1 MNRSPRIAVFLATSG
16 HSGVDRIMK
25 NLIRETTSRGII
37 VDLLHVRG
45 HGPHFDEP
53 VEGLRIVDLGVS
65 HVTSSLP
72 PLIRYLRG
80 ERPVALLSD
89 KDRVNRVAL
98 LAKRMAGVPVRS
110 VVRIGTTVSVN
121 LSQRGWVQR
130 RIQYF
135 SIGHLYRWADRVVVP
150 SHGAAA
156 DLVHTLSLPAHLI
169 RVLPSP
175 IVDKEIFAR
184 AREPVDHPWFKEPTV
199 PVILGVGEL
208 SARKDFQT
216 LVKAFARVRTLRPCR
231 LLILGEGRQRQH
243 LEDVVS
249 HLNLEETVSFPG
261 FVKNP
266 FPYMQRA
273 SLLVLSSICEGLPVA
288 LVEAL
293 ALGTPVVATD
303 CPSGPREILD
313 NGRNGRLTPVGDEAG
328 LAEAI
333 LQTLNDPLPSNILMS
348 AAMPYSVVQA
358 TSRYLEILGVKAG
371 EEGPTS
377 EGSAD

>member
-1 MNRSPRIAVFLATSG
+1 MHEKLAIFLATSG

-25 NLIRETTSRGII
+25 NLIRETTGRGIN

-45 HGPHFDEP
+45 HGPCFDEP
-53 VEGLRIVDLGVS
+53 VEGLRVVDMGVS
-65 HVTSSLP
+65 HVSSSLL
-72 PLIRYLRG
+72 PLVRYLRH
-80 ERPVALLSD
+80 ERPVGLLSD

-98 LAKRMAGVPVRS
+98 LAKRLSGVPVRS

-121 LSQRGWVQR
+121 LLQRGWIQR
-130 RIQYF
+130 RIQHF

-150 SHGAAA
+150 SQGAAA
-156 DLVHTLSLPAHLI
+156 DLVHALNMPDHLI

-175 IVDKEIFAR
+175 IVDQKDIFAL
-184 AREPVDHPWFKEPTV
+184 ASEPLDHPWFDEPAV

-208 SARKDFQT
+208 CARKDFQT
-216 LVKAFARVRTLRPCR
+216 LIRALARLRDLRPCR
-231 LLILGEGRQRQH
+231 LVILGEGRQRQY
-243 LEDVVS
+243 LEGLVS
-249 HLNLEETVSFPG
+249 HLNLEGSVSLPG

-293 ALGTPVVATD
+293 AIGIPVVATD
-303 CPSGPREILD
+303 CPSGPREILS
-313 NGRNGRLTPVGDEAG
+313 NGRFGRLTPIGDETS

-333 LQTLNDPLPSNILMS
+333 METLDSPLSSSVLRS
-348 AAMPYSVVQA
+348 AAMPFSVAQA
-358 TSRYLEILGVKAG
+358 TSRYLEILGVEAT
-371 EEGPTS
+371 E
-377 EGSAD
+377 